1 MNFKAIAHGMSA
13 GITVGAAVY
22 GIYNSAGKKKRALKS
37 KASRAM
43 DSISDIIDNISDML
57 S

>member
-1 MNFKAIAHGMSA
+1 MNFKAIAKGMSA